1 MSNRS
6 RALNATG
13 VAALLAAALLG
24 TIVFTQGS
32 SEPLHTLAVPG
43 LEIDVPDSS
52 TDGQAEDIE
61 VATYEG
67 IEQLRAAFNADEG
80 HPRLILLVDPI

>member
-1 MSNRS
+1 MNKRTW
-6 RALNATG
+6 ALITTG
-13 VAALLAAALLG
+13 VVALFAALLG
-24 TIVFTQGS
+24 TVMLTQGS
-32 SEPLHTLAVPG
+32 SEPPPTLAVSG
-43 LEIDVPDSS
+43 IETGAPDSS
-52 TDGQAEDIE
+52 TDNQAEDIE